1 MNPTLLILAAGMG
14 SRYGSLK
21 QVDRFGPSGETIVEY
36 AIYDALRAGFDKVV
50 MVVRK
55 EFVEDF
61 REIVL
66 KRALKKV
73 DIGFVFQE
81 LDVLPDGFTLPETR
95 VKPWGTG
102 HAVLMAENVIQA
114 PFAVINADDFYGA
127 DSYRIISEFLSV
139 PRTSQP
145 DEYCIVNYQLDNTL
159 SESGTVSRG
168 VCTVNSEGLLTHIAE
183 HKKICRIDD
192 HNITGELEGYGE
204 VKFTGKE
211 PVSMNLIGFT
221 PSMFIHLKNMFTDF
235 LKQNI
240 SSPSAEF
247 YIPFAL
253 NEVVR
258 TGKAQV
264 KVLHTHEKWFG
275 VTYRE
280 DREMVMNSLKKL
292 VDKGI
297 YPSDLWK

>member
-36 AIYDALRAGFDKVV
+36 AIYDALRAGFDKIV

-55 EFVEDF
+55 EFVNDF

-66 KRALKKV
+66 KRALKKA
-73 DIGFVFQE
+73 DIRFVFQE
-81 LDVLPDGFTLPETR
+81 LNVLPKGFSLPETR

-102 HAVLMAENVIQA
+102 HAVLMAENEIHA

-127 DSYRIISEFLSV
+127 DSYRIISEFLST
-139 PRTSQP
+139 PQTNP
-145 DEYCIVNYQLDNTL
+145 TDEFCIVNYQLDNTL

-168 VCTVNSEGLLTHIAE
+168 VCKVNNEGFLAHIVE
-183 HKKICRIDD
+183 HKKICRVGDQ
-192 HNITGELEGYGE
+192 ITGELEGYGQ
-204 VKFTGKE
+204 VRFTGKE

-221 PSMFIHLKNMFTDF
+221 PSMFGHLKNMFIDF
-235 LKQNI
+235 LKQNLNGVD
-240 SSPSAEF
+240 SEF

-258 TGKAQV
+258 EGKARV
-264 KVLHTHEKWFG
+264 KVLHTREKWFG

-280 DREMVMNSLKKL
+280 DRDMVMKSLKSL
-292 VDKGI
+292 VDEGI